1 MESEIS
7 SLKADQ
13 HKRRKKLNIQ
23 ISSQLLSRQMVMVV
37 TYFIRVLKEH
47 TSNVFFCNSRTEK
60 SLRSSI
66 MKDQINEEVDKVK

>member
-1 MESEIS
+1 
-7 SLKADQ
+7 
-13 HKRRKKLNIQ
+13 
-23 ISSQLLSRQMVMVV
+23 MVV

-60 SLRSSI
+60 SLRSAI